1 MAFVER
7 VEKDNLQAL
16 SLDELAIRFDE
27 IEQQGQLLQG
37 RILLEARNR
46 FPSDKEFGQ
55 WCATHSICVGSQQH
69 RNRLMNLARFFGS
82 RELDKI
88 GISAAYEIAAPANA
102 DVAVDVYGYAKGKN
116 LPLAEVRR
124 QIAIRK
130 GESYPLPEVKSNVVP
145 IKQDV
150 VKTEVKT
157 EVETKAKA
165 EVNVIEESVEPSNTE
180 DSDVVDFILNS
191 ILKKYMAGEKLKLL
205 KICLA
210 NSFMN
215 IYYIKPKT
223 NGIKFAA

>member
-1 MAFVER
+1 LLPIIKHIQNPFI
-7 VEKDNLQAL
+7 EKDNLQTL

-55 WCATHSICVGSQQH
+55 WCTQTICLGSQVH
-69 RNRLMNLARFFGS
+69 RTRLMNLARFFEG

-130 GESYPLPEVKSNVVP
+130 GESHPLPEVKSNVVP
-145 IKQDV
+145 IKQEIEI
-150 VKTEVKT
+150 EVD
-157 EVETKAKA
+157 
-165 EVNVIEESVEPSNTE
+165 VIEESVEPSNTE

>member
-1 MAFVER
+1 
-7 VEKDNLQAL
+7 
-16 SLDELAIRFDE
+16 
-27 IEQQGQLLQG
+27 
-37 RILLEARNR
+37 
-46 FPSDKEFGQ
+46 
-55 WCATHSICVGSQQH
+55 
-69 RNRLMNLARFFGS
+69 MNLARFFGS
-82 RELDKI
+82 RKLDKI

-145 IKQDV
+145 IKQ
-150 VKTEVKT
+150 EI
-157 EVETKAKA
+157 
-165 EVNVIEESVEPSNTE
+165 EVNVIEESAEPSDTE
-180 DSDVVDFILNS
+180 ADIVDFILNS
-191 ILKKYMAGEKLKLL
+191 ILKNYMVGEKLKLL

-215 IYYIKPKT
+215 IYYIKPKK